1 METKERKDL
10 LTGEL
15 FTPNRINQKFAR
27 PENRIVYYSEKAN
40 QIRHHLNVINKPLL
54 AQWRILTE
62 LLSGKTEAVFNKQFL
77 LGKGISFELFT
88 NYDEYEGRQVSAI
101 YEYVIIRLN
110 EDQIKIIKND

>member
-1 METKERKDL
+1 METTERKDL

-40 QIRHHLNVINKPLL
+40 QIRHHLSAINKPLL
-54 AQWRILTE
+54 AHWKILNE

-88 NYDEYEGRQVSAI
+88 NYDEYDGKPVNAI
-101 YEYVIIRLN
+101 YEYIIIKLSD
-110 EDQIKIIKND
+110 DQIKIIKHD